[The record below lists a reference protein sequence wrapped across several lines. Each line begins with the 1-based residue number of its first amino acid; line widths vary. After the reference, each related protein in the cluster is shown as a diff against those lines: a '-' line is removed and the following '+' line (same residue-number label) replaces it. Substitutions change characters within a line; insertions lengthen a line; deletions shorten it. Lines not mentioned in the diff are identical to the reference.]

1 MGEYQ
6 DFGWSTS
13 EAYSTNYILPKII
26 DLLDKKKNKCILD
39 LGCGNG
45 LMTKAIL
52 EKGFNIYG
60 IDASETG
67 IKIASQSHPERFF
80 LQDISDNDLPAAI
93 RDKRFDTIISTE
105 VIEHLYNPYQ
115 YLTFCSKI
123 LENNSSEGQI
133 ILSTPYHGYLKN
145 LALAISGKMDF
156 HYHPLRVGGHIKFW
170 SKNTIGD
177 LLTECGYQVKNIQGA
192 GRLPYL
198 WKSMIVVGELNKKS
212 NGSVSYP

>member
-1 MGEYQ
+1 MSDYQ
-6 DFGWSTS
+6 DYNWSTT

-26 DLLDKKKNKCILD
+26 ELLDKKKNKCILD

-52 EKGFNIYG
+52 EMGYDIYG

-67 IKIASQSHPERFF
+67 IAIASKNYPDRFF
-80 LQDISDNDLPAAI
+80 LQDISDDNLPVEI
-93 RDKRFDTIISTE
+93 QDKKFDTIISTE
-105 VIEHLYNPYQ
+105 VIEHIYNPYQ

-123 LENNSSEGQI
+123 FEKNSNKGHL
-133 ILSTPYHGYLKN
+133 ILSTPYHGYIKN
-145 LALAISGKMDF
+145 LALAMAGKMDF

-170 SKNTIGD
+170 SKNTIGK
-177 LLTECGYQVKNIQGA
+177 LLTDCGYEIKNIKGA

-212 NGSVSYP
+212 